1 MKNIISIN
9 YIPYVI
15 RLKINHI
22 IDILVVQKTPC
33 MGILIFYAT
42 ISIFFSFLCSILEA
56 VLLSINPTF
65 INLKKKEEKPYAIT
79 LEELKKDV
87 DKPLIAILTL
97 NTIAHT
103 VGAILVGVQ
112 AKVAYVE
119 IYGDTT
125 RSVFG
130 FTITEDAMVGI
141 VSTVMTILILV
152 ASEIIPKTIGATY
165 WRQLANFTAK
175 TLKAMVLALKYTGL
189 LWVLQL
195 FTKLVGGKG
204 HHGSALSREDFTAM
218 ADIAHED
225 GVFEKSESTIIKNLL
240 RFDEVLAKDIMT
252 PRAVLKMTSENL
264 SIQEFFTD
272 NPKMQFS
279 RIPVYSENVDH
290 ITGFVLKD
298 HILEE
303 IINNNGDVALSE
315 IRRDLLVT
323 RRNTPIPRL
332 FDILIRKREH
342 IALVVD
348 EYGSVSGLVTMEDI
362 IETLLGQEIMDESD
376 NVADLQE
383 LARKNWEQR
392 AKQSG
397 VINENNS
404 ESTEKKA

>member
-1 MKNIISIN
+1 MS
-9 YIPYVI
+9 
-15 RLKINHI
+15 L
-22 IDILVVQKTPC
+22 
-33 MGILIFYAT
+33 LIFYAI

-65 INLKKKEEKPYAIT
+65 INLKKKEGKSYAIT

-97 NTIAHT
+97 NTVAHT

-119 IYGDTT
+119 IYGNTT
-125 RSVFG
+125 RSIFG
-130 FTITEDAMVGI
+130 FAITEDILVGI

-165 WRQLANFTAK
+165 WRQLANFMSK
-175 TLKAMVLALKYTGL
+175 TLKIMVLALKYTGL

-204 HHGSALSREDFTAM
+204 HHGSVLSREDFTAM

-240 RFDEVLAKDIMT
+240 RFDEVLVKDVMT
-252 PRAVLKMTSENL
+252 PRTVMKIASEQKT
-264 SIQEFFTD
+264 IQEFFTE
-272 NPKMQFS
+272 NPKLRHS
-279 RIPVYSENVDH
+279 RIPVYSDTVDN

-298 HILEE
+298 NILEE
-303 IINNNGDVALSE
+303 IIAQNGDMPLSK
-315 IRRDLLVT
+315 IKRDVLIAQ
-323 RRNTPIPRL
+323 RNTPIPKL
-332 FDILIRKREH
+332 FDILIAKREH

-348 EYGSVSGLVTMEDI
+348 EYGSVSGLVSMEDV
-362 IETLLGQEIMDESD
+362 IETLLGLEIMDEND
-376 NVADLQE
+376 HVADLQV
-383 LARKNWEQR
+383 LARKNWEHR

-397 VINENNS
+397 VIKEG
-404 ESTEKKA
+404 STPEKEE